1 MESALSFLERMV
13 LIGIA
18 IFAFYQCFQ
27 LGDRGSLA
35 RPAVG
40 WTIRA
45 GLIAIAAVCLFAVA
59 RLAGSF

>member
-1 MESALSFLERMV
+1 MEAALSFLERV
-13 LIGIA
+13 ALLGIA

-27 LGDRGSLA
+27 VGESGSLA

-45 GLIAIAAVCLFAVA
+45 CLIAIAAVCLFAVV
-59 RLAGSF
+59 RLAGSR

>member
-1 MESALSFLERMV
+1 MEGVLSFLERMV
-13 LIGIA
+13 LIGVA

-27 LGDRGSLA
+27 VGNSGRPA

-45 GLIAIAAVCLFAVA
+45 CLIALAAVCLSPVA
-59 RLAGSF
+59 RLAGTR